1 LGGCSFEGSQTQ
13 HIGASYF
20 PAETIKQFCGPLL
33 DRFRIEVKIPGLL
46 VIDTPGHEAFANLR
60 RRGGSAADI
69 AILVVDIVRGFELQT
84 HESLSIL
91 KSRKTPFLVT
101 ASKVDNITGWK
112 PHPNLAFT
120 DSFAAQPPEIR
131 QELDNR
137 LYVIMGTLSRLGF
150 KSERYDRLKDFRDT
164 VAIIPTSGKTGE
176 GIPELMALLVGLT
189 QSFMKDELMI
199 SSGPGRGVILE
210 IKEEPSLGVTT
221 NVILYDGVI
230 RTSDTIVLGGRET
243 PICTNVRALLLPKP
257 LDEIRDPRN
266 KFSDVEQVGAAAGIK
281 ILAPNLESALPGSS
295 MYVVPKGDDPSSY
308 IKMVGEEIEKL
319 RIETDIDGVVLKTD
333 TLGSLEALI
342 SLLTSSSTPI
352 RFADVGDISRREVIE
367 AEAVRLKDPTLGVIL
382 GFNVKTLPDAEEEI
396 QKAGITVFHSNVV
409 YRLIEDYVKWRDL
422 QKATGMK
429 GELDRLT
436 FPARLQL
443 LPGCIFRRSNPAIVG
458 VEIQLGRI
466 RPGCKLMFEDGRVV
480 GEIQRIQDKGKD
492 IHEALRGTQVAISI
506 DDAIVGR
513 HINEGDVLIV
523 AVPEQHVKLLLT
535 RFKESL
541 NSEEVDLLNKII
553 ETMRKTNPLWAF

>member
-1 LGGCSFEGSQTQ
+1 MGGCSFEGSQTQ

-230 RTSDTIVLGGRET
+230 RTSDTIVLGGRELRSART
-243 PICTNVRALLLPKP
+243 SVLSYFPSLWMRY
-257 LDEIRDPRN
+257 E
-266 KFSDVEQVGAAAGIK
+266 
-281 ILAPNLESALPGSS
+281 ILATNSP
-295 MYVVPKGDDPSSY
+295 
-308 IKMVGEEIEKL
+308 
-319 RIETDIDGVVLKTD
+319 TW
-333 TLGSLEALI
+333 
-342 SLLTSSSTPI
+342 
-352 RFADVGDISRREVIE
+352 SR
-367 AEAVRLKDPTLGVIL
+367 
-382 GFNVKTLPDAEEEI
+382 
-396 QKAGITVFHSNVV
+396 
-409 YRLIEDYVKWRDL
+409 
-422 QKATGMK
+422 
-429 GELDRLT
+429 
-436 FPARLQL
+436 
-443 LPGCIFRRSNPAIVG
+443 
-458 VEIQLGRI
+458 
-466 RPGCKLMFEDGRVV
+466 
-480 GEIQRIQDKGKD
+480 
-492 IHEALRGTQVAISI
+492 
-506 DDAIVGR
+506 
-513 HINEGDVLIV
+513 
-523 AVPEQHVKLLLT
+523 
-535 RFKESL
+535 
-541 NSEEVDLLNKII
+541 
-553 ETMRKTNPLWAF
+553 

>member
-1 LGGCSFEGSQTQ
+1 LGGCSIEGSQTQ

-33 DRFRIEVKIPGLL
+33 EKFHIEVKIPGLL

-69 AILVVDIVRGFELQT
+69 AILVVDIIRGFELQT

-91 KSRKTPFLVT
+91 KARKTPFLAT

-112 PHPNLAFT
+112 SHPGRVFA
-120 DSFAAQPPEIR
+120 DSFAAQPPEIQ

-137 LYVIMGTLSRLGF
+137 LYTIMGTLSRLGF

-189 QSFMKDELMI
+189 QTFMKDELVI
-199 SSGPGRGVILE
+199 SSGPGKGVVLE
-210 IKEEPSLGVTT
+210 IKEEPGLGMTT

-266 KFSDVEQVGAAAGIK
+266 RFSDVEQVGAAAGIK
-281 ILAPNLESALPGSS
+281 ILAPNLENALPGSS
-295 MYVVPKGDDPSSY
+295 LYVVPKGENPQPFM
-308 IKMVGEEIEKL
+308 KMAGEEIEKL

-342 SLLTSSSTPI
+342 SLLTSANTPI
-352 RFADVGDISRREVIE
+352 RLADVGDISRREVIE

-382 GFNVKTLPDAEEEI
+382 GFNVKLLPDAEEEI
-396 QKAGITVFHSNVV
+396 QKESITVFQSNIV
-409 YRLIEDYVKWRDL
+409 YRLIEDYVNWRDL

-443 LPGCIFRRSNPAIVG
+443 LQGCIFRRSNPAIVG
-458 VEIQLGRI
+458 VEVQAGRI
-466 RPGCKLMFEDGRVV
+466 RPGVKLMFEEGKIV
-480 GEIQRIQDKGKD
+480 GEIQRIQDQGKD

-506 DDAIVGR
+506 EDAVVGR
-513 HINEGDVLIV
+513 HIDEGDVLFV
-523 AVPEQHVKLLLT
+523 AVPEQHTKLLLT
-535 RFKESL
+535 KFKESL
-541 NSEEVDLLNKII
+541 NPEEIELLNKLV